1 MESIILA
8 AGRGQRMEG
17 FAKPFFKP
25 LLEVNGL
32 PLITYAAEYASAAG
46 ATRATVVASES
57 NADDIKKSLKM
68 YASWVDVVIQSEPR
82 GPGDATLIGLGNTDC
97 KSVMLLMS
105 DNLMNADAVSQ
116 MAITAMINDAD
127 AIGVA
132 RVPLERADRF
142 TRVREWEDGTC
153 TYVEGVPVSA
163 EDETTVGNAIVWC
176 GPLIFERATAIDVL
190 NNVQASVNVN
200 SGEFK
205 IGPYL
210 NKIMRL
216 NTLVADVGAMD
227 VGIPAAYIE
236 QIKKNND

>member
-1 MESIILA
+1 MESVILA
-8 AGRGQRMEG
+8 AGKGQRMEG

-25 LLEVNGL
+25 LLEINGI
-32 PLITYAAEYASAAG
+32 PLITYAAEYASSAG
-46 ATRATVVASES
+46 ATRVTVVASES

-68 YASWVDVVIQSEPR
+68 YASWVDVVIQNEPR
-82 GPGDATLIGLGNTDC
+82 GPGNATLIGLGNTDC
-97 KSVMLLMS
+97 KSIMLLMS

-116 MAITAMINDAD
+116 MATAAMINDAD
-127 AIGVA
+127 AVGIA

-142 TRVREWEDGTC
+142 TRVREWEDGTY

-163 EDETTVGNAIVWC
+163 EDESTNGAAVVWC

-190 NNVQASVNVN
+190 NNAQASVNTDT
-200 SGEFK
+200 SEFK

-216 NTLVADVGAMD
+216 NTLLADVGAMD

-236 QIKKNND
+236 QIEKNND

>member
-1 MESIILA
+1 
-8 AGRGQRMEG
+8 MEG

-25 LLEVNGL
+25 LLEINGI
-32 PLITYAAEYASAAG
+32 PLITYAAEYASSAG
-46 ATRATVVASES
+46 ATRVTVVASES

-68 YASWVDVVIQSEPR
+68 YASWVDVVIQNEPR
-82 GPGDATLIGLGNTDC
+82 GPGNATLIGLGNTDC
-97 KSVMLLMS
+97 KSIMLLMS

-116 MAITAMINDAD
+116 MATAAMINDAD
-127 AIGVA
+127 AVGIA

-142 TRVREWEDGTC
+142 TRVREWEDGTY

-163 EDETTVGNAIVWC
+163 EDESTNGAAVVWC

-190 NNVQASVNVN
+190 NNAQASVNTDT
-200 SGEFK
+200 SEFK

-216 NTLVADVGAMD
+216 NTLLADVGAMD